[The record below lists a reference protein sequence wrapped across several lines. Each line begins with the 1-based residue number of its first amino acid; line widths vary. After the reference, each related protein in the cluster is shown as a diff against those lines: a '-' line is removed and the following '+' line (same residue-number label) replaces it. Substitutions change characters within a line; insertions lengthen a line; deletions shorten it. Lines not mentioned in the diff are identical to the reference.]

1 MNLIR
6 VMPAEG
12 DESDSIIGPMS
23 PPLERAGGT
32 NMRHILTSLFAA
44 ILSVAAAG
52 AAIAA
57 DKPTLTVYTYSGFA
71 SEWGPGPAIKTAFE
85 AECGCTL
92 EYVTL
97 EDGVSLLTR
106 LRLEGEST
114 DADIILGLDTNLTA
128 EAADTGLFAPHE
140 ADTSHLTLPVEWT
153 DPLFVPF
160 DYGYFAFV
168 YDKTKLPEPPD
179 SFEALINGDP
189 EQKIL
194 IQDPRTSTPG
204 LGLVLWI
211 KHVYGEKAPDA
222 WAKLKRRVLTV
233 SKGWTESYG
242 LFTEG
247 EAPMVLSWTTS
258 PAYHIIAEQDER
270 FAAAAFSE
278 GHYMQVEVAGR
289 TRVSDEPELAKRFLA
304 FILSPGFQDVIP
316 TGNWMYPVAPTS
328 GPLPPAYDTLVK
340 PAKVM
345 LFTPEEVREN
355 RKAWTDEWLS
365 VMSE

>member
-1 MNLIR
+1 
-6 VMPAEG
+6 
-12 DESDSIIGPMS
+12 
-23 PPLERAGGT
+23 
-32 NMRHILTSLFAA
+32 MRRLLTAAFAA
-44 ILSVAAAG
+44 VLCLAAAE
-52 AAIAA
+52 ATIAA
-57 DKPTLTVYTYSGFA
+57 EQPKLTVYTYSGFA
-71 SEWGPGPAIKTAFE
+71 SEWGPGPAIKTAFQ

-97 EDGVSLLTR
+97 DDGVSLLTR

-114 DADIILGLDTNLTA
+114 DADVILGLDTNLTA
-128 EAADTGLFAPHE
+128 EAAATGLFAPHE
-140 ADTSHLTLPVEWT
+140 ADTSALTLPVTWT
-153 DPLFVPF
+153 DEVFVPF

-168 YDKTKLPEPPD
+168 YDKTKLPLPPD
-179 SFEALINGDP
+179 SLAALIDGDP
-189 EQKIL
+189 RQKIL

-211 KHVYGEKAPDA
+211 RHVYGDKAPEA
-222 WAKLKRRVLTV
+222 WAKLKERVLTV

-258 PAYHIIAEQDER
+258 PAYHIIAENDER

-278 GHYMQVEVAGR
+278 GHYMQIEVAGR

-304 FILSPGFQDVIP
+304 FILSPSFQDVIP

-328 GPLPPAYDTLVK
+328 TPLPPAFDTLVK
-340 PAKVM
+340 PAEVR
-345 LFTPEEVREN
+345 LFTPEEVQAN
-355 RKAWTDEWLS
+355 RKAWTDEWLA

>member
-1 MNLIR
+1 
-6 VMPAEG
+6 
-12 DESDSIIGPMS
+12 
-23 PPLERAGGT
+23 
-32 NMRHILTSLFAA
+32 MRLNQARSLAVALSLSAA
-44 ILSVAAAG
+44 VAFAAG
-52 AAIAA
+52 AVAA
-57 DKPTLTVYTYSGFA
+57 DKPTLTVYTYAGFA

-85 AECGCTL
+85 AECDCTL
-92 EYVTL
+92 EWVTL

-106 LRLEGEST
+106 LRLEGEAT
-114 DADIILGLDTNLTA
+114 EADVVIGLDTNLTA
-128 EAADTGLFAPHE
+128 EAAATGLFAPHE
-140 ADTSHLTLPVEWT
+140 ADVSKLTLPVAWT
-153 DPLFVPF
+153 DPTFVPF
-160 DYGYFAFV
+160 DYSYFAFV
-168 YDKTKLPEPPD
+168 YNKEALPNPPD
-179 SFEALINGDP
+179 SLAALIDGDP
-189 EQKIL
+189 AQKIL

-211 KHVYGEKAPDA
+211 KAVYGDKAPEA
-222 WAKLKRRVLTV
+222 WAKLKQRVLTV

-270 FAAAAFSE
+270 YAAAAFAE

-289 TRVSDEPELAKRFLA
+289 TASSKQPELAKRFLA
-304 FILSPGFQDVIP
+304 FILSPAFQDVIP

-340 PAKVM
+340 PTKVL
-345 LFTPEEVREN
+345 LFSPEEVEAN
-355 RKAWTDEWLS
+355 RKAWTDEWLE